1 MARHSRDLQGCAL
14 LLLFGLG
21 VTIVITLPGFL
32 FCHFALTMEFMPS
45 LLIGFLV
52 GNFVIGLLEI
62 IPFPFKLLRR
72 IRRMFSAQDK

>member
-1 MARHSRDLQGCAL
+1 MARHARDLQGCAL

-21 VTIVITLPGFL
+21 VAVAITLPGFL
-32 FCHFALTMEFMPS
+32 FCYFALTIGLMPS

-52 GNFVIGLLEI
+52 GNFVVGLLEI